1 MLINNY
7 SVIHKL
13 YVNNIYIQSNLSI
26 CMCVQTYFRTQLR
39 TYAGVR
45 LVQQRTFIAIV
56 FTDETPS
63 KKRKLSLQKGE
74 NESSRVQ
81 PTTSA
86 GLGSASASAASSSA
100 ASCSSKE
107 AEPDELSTPV
117 EEQEDTDWLEVLE
130 KTVTDLKGL
139 VEKKG

>member
-1 MLINNY
+1 MQEQIFI
-7 SVIHKL
+7 VI
-13 YVNNIYIQSNLSI
+13 
-26 CMCVQTYFRTQLR
+26 
-39 TYAGVR
+39 A
-45 LVQQRTFIAIV
+45 

-74 NESSRVQ
+74 NEGSRVQ
-81 PTTSA
+81 PATSA
-86 GLGSASASAASSSA
+86 ALGSASTSASSSSSSA
-100 ASCSSKE
+100 GSSKE
-107 AEPDELSTPV
+107 TEPDELLAPA

>member
-1 MLINNY
+1 
-7 SVIHKL
+7 
-13 YVNNIYIQSNLSI
+13 
-26 CMCVQTYFRTQLR
+26 MCACTCVKTYFRTQLG
-39 TYAGVR
+39 TYAGV
-45 LVQQRTFIAIV
+45 LLLQQRTVIAIV

-74 NESSRVQ
+74 NEGSRVQ

-86 GLGSASASAASSSA
+86 ASASAASSSA
-100 ASCSSKE
+100 AACSSKE
-107 AEPDELSTPV
+107 TEPDELSTPV

>member
-26 CMCVQTYFRTQLR
+26 CTCVKTYFRTQLR
-39 TYAGVR
+39 TYAGVHP
-45 LVQQRTFIAIV
+45 VQQGTFIAIV

-74 NESSRVQ
+74 NEGSRVQ

-107 AEPDELSTPV
+107 TEPDELSTPV

>member
-1 MLINNY
+1 
-7 SVIHKL
+7 
-13 YVNNIYIQSNLSI
+13 
-26 CMCVQTYFRTQLR
+26 MCACTCVKTYFRTQLR
-39 TYAGVR
+39 TYTGVH
-45 LVQQRTFIAIV
+45 LVQQRTVIAIV

-74 NESSRVQ
+74 NEGSRVQ

-86 GLGSASASAASSSA
+86 ALGSASTSAASSSSA
-100 ASCSSKE
+100 AAGSSKE
-107 AEPDELSTPV
+107 TEPDELSTPV
-117 EEQEDTDWLEVLE
+117 EEQEDTDWLAVLE